1 MHAAMTERRWVAV
14 LALLSFFLF
23 TAYSLATPLFEA
35 SDELWHYPFV
45 QRLATGGGLPVQR
58 PDQTD
63 ADAPWRQE
71 GSQPPLY
78 YAFSAAL
85 SAPFDSS
92 NWRELRRLNPHADMG
107 VPTRDGNSNAILQT
121 PADAFPWTRAAL
133 AVRAARLASILLS
146 TATVVLAWLA
156 ASEVFRESSPLRRLL
171 VMAFVASVP
180 MFAYISGAINNDN
193 AAVTLSTAGLWWALR
208 LIRLGRWDA
217 RSAAI
222 AGAVTGLAA
231 LSKVSGLGLAG
242 LFAVAGALSAWPSEG
257 DLKTRLHGFAGAL
270 PRFIRF
276 GVILVGVAAA
286 ISAWWYI
293 RNVVQYGGDVLGW
306 SAFLDAVGR
315 REPPADLTKL
325 WSERE
330 GFFWAFWGVFGGLNV
345 IMPPWIYDV
354 LLALTAASGIGL
366 ALKLVR
372 PRNSRQAT
380 PPPRPAGWK
389 TRQAFAMAAFALIV
403 FIGLLRWSALTPAS
417 QGRLMFPCIAAFGMA
432 WVYGLGSLHRRMPLI
447 ATSALACLALV
458 VPTSVLIPA
467 YAKPA
472 PVWTER
478 QAVPVGAV
486 FAGAIELVEAGAETA
501 AEPGA
506 EITLRLNWR
515 VLATP
520 AVNYS
525 VFVHLVDE
533 DGVIVAQRDMH
544 PGQGSLATAELP
556 PGRLWSDRYTLKIS
570 GFERAPRNT
579 RWEVGLYDAA
589 SGARAALSGVPGR
602 ENAVQFGAVRIMPR
616 RDPPALLQYEPG
628 IVLARYAISPSTIA
642 PGEALQVDLE
652 WSANRLVDGDFVA
665 SIQLLDARSG
675 KAAQSDMPPAGRTT
689 SGWRAGETRADSRS
703 LVIDPGT
710 QPGAYRLMLVVY
722 RPETFARAGGYDAR
736 GIYIGDQIELTRI
749 WIK

>member
-1 MHAAMTERRWVAV
+1 MTERRWVAV
-14 LALLSFFLF
+14 LALLSFALF
-23 TAYSLATPLFEA
+23 TVYSLATPLFEA

-45 QRLATGGGLPVQR
+45 QRLATNGGLPIQR
-58 PDQTD
+58 PGQTD

-85 SAPFDSS
+85 SAPFDSN

-121 PADAFPWTRAAL
+121 PADTFPWTRAAL
-133 AVRAARLASILLS
+133 AVRAARLASIVLS
-146 TATVVLAWLA
+146 TATVVFAWLA
-156 ASEVFRESSPLRRLL
+156 ASEVFREVSPLRRLL
-171 VMAFVASVP
+171 VMVFVACVP

-193 AAVTLSTAGLWWALR
+193 AAVVFSTAGLWWALR
-208 LIRLGRWDA
+208 LIRLGRWDG
-217 RSAAI
+217 RAAVI
-222 AGAVTGLAA
+222 AGAVTGFAA

-242 LFAVAGALSAWPSEG
+242 LFAIAGVLSAWPTDG
-257 DLKTRLHGFAGAL
+257 NLRNRLRGFARAL
-270 PRFIRF
+270 PGLLRF
-276 GVILVGVAAA
+276 GAILAVVAAA

-293 RNVVQYGGDVLGW
+293 RNVVLYGGDILGW

-345 IMPPWIYDV
+345 IMPVWTYDA
-354 LLALTAASGIGL
+354 LLALTAAAGIGL
-366 ALKLVR
+366 ALRLVR
-372 PRNSRQAT
+372 PHGGGQRASSPGDYGWKSRQAL
-380 PPPRPAGWK
+380 AI
-389 TRQAFAMAAFALIV
+389 AAFTLIV

-432 WVYGLGSLHRRMPLI
+432 WVYGLESLQRRIPLI
-447 ATSALACLALV
+447 ATAGLACLALI
-458 VPTSVLIPA
+458 VPTWVLIPA

-472 PVWTER
+472 LVWNER
-478 QAVPVGAV
+478 LSTPVGAV
-486 FAGAIELVEAGAETA
+486 YAGAIELVEAGAETA
-501 AEPGA
+501 AVPGA
-506 EITLRLNWR
+506 EISLRLNWR

-556 PGRLWSDRYTLKIS
+556 PGRLWSDRYTLKVS
-570 GFERAPRNT
+570 ERERAPRNT
-579 RWEVGLYDAA
+579 HWEVGLYDAA
-589 SGARAALSGVPGR
+589 SGARAALAGVPGHD
-602 ENAVQFGAVRIMPR
+602 NAAAFGAVRITPR

-628 IVLARYAISPSTIA
+628 IVLVRYSVSPSAIA
-642 PGEALQVDLE
+642 PGEALQVDLD

-665 SIQLLDARSG
+665 SVQLLDARSG
-675 KAAQSDMPPAGRTT
+675 KAAQSDLPPAGRAT
-689 SGWRAGETRADSRS
+689 
-703 LVIDPGT
+703 
-710 QPGAYRLMLVVY
+710 
-722 RPETFARAGGYDAR
+722 
-736 GIYIGDQIELTRI
+736 
-749 WIK
+749 